1 MSVDEMI
8 IGLIRPRIDQPANI
22 KKKKKKLKF
31 THKIEEEIIDV
42 YDYY

>member
-22 KKKKKKLKF
+22 KNKIKF

>member
-8 IGLIRPRIDQPANI
+8 IGLIRPRIDQPANT
-22 KKKKKKLKF
+22 KKLKF
-31 THKIEEEIIDV
+31 KHKIVEEIDA